1 MQVFVDSTSFGPR
14 RRIRAVLMAIALI
27 AFVVV
32 WSMLLVP
39 TGKPIAFDD
48 IDWPDVIGEGS
59 IALLAVVWLLAVNRL
74 RTRPMAFGFFAV
86 GAVALFIAA
95 IQDMLDEFLVFP
107 QTYPSVLEN
116 LGKTGGLLCVTVG
129 LLILSNERKQAEDAL
144 RDVTNRYR
152 ALSITDS
159 LSKLFNHAFFL
170 EELQAQVESAR
181 ASGKALSLIL
191 LDIDDF
197 KRHND
202 RYGHLEGD
210 KVISALGLTIRS
222 CVRGTDVACRYGGEE
237 FTILLPDTA
246 VDVAARV
253 AERIRIAFSSVVFEP
268 DPDTRARVTVS
279 LGAAELNREETAQ
292 QLLHRADMAM
302 FEAKEAGKDQVVTSR

>member
-1 MQVFVDSTSFGPR
+1 M
-14 RRIRAVLMAIALI
+14 RAVLMAVALI

-32 WSMLLVP
+32 WSGLLVP
-39 TGKPIAFDD
+39 TGEPIAIED

-86 GAVALFIAA
+86 GAVALFVAA
-95 IQDMLDEFLVFP
+95 VQDMLDEFLLFP
-107 QTYPSVLEN
+107 QTYPSFVEN
-116 LGKTGGLLCVTVG
+116 LGKTGGLLCVTAG
-129 LLILSNERKQAEDAL
+129 LLILANERKQAEDAL

-170 EELQAQVESAR
+170 EELQAQVIGAR
-181 ASGKALSLIL
+181 ASGETLSLIL

-246 VDVAARV
+246 LDVAERV

-268 DPDTRARVTVS
+268 DPDTRVRVTVS
-279 LGAAELNREETAQ
+279 LGVAELSDDETAQ
-292 QLLHRADMAM
+292 QILHRADMAM
-302 FEAKEAGKDQVVTSR
+302 FEAKEAGKDQVATTV